1 MGCKSRCTTRFVEC
15 FRWQFSRNTRKMN
28 KILTNFTS
36 FIYFFFS
43 RFSFD
48 TRVYEFLKRDELLG
62 RNREPCFF
70 PRFFR
75 SFWNIENSFGTVII
89 KGKNKGR
96 NGEGMARWRADEG
109 GGKRQK
115 RITRKGRSNDEYC
128 PESRSKEDRTCETN
142 RNFLLRDKRDIERGW
157 IRNVRRWKHPSF
169 SPITRRAIP
178 SSIFLYLC
186 LLNSLLLR
194 DIFFFLDRVNVS
206 SHDI

>member
-1 MGCKSRCTTRFVEC
+1 MGCKSRCTTRFSHLMT
-15 FRWQFSRNTRKMN
+15 FSDRRTQGRWTRW
-28 KILTNFTS
+28 TNFTS
-36 FIYFFFS
+36 LPFIYLFFFL
-43 RFSFD
+43 RYTHIRIFEA
-48 TRVYEFLKRDELLG
+48 RWMG

-89 KGKNKGR
+89 KGKNKER
-96 NGEGMARWRADEG
+96 NGEGVARWRADEE

>member
-1 MGCKSRCTTRFVEC
+1 MTIFEEHKKDEQDFNKFYFVY
-15 FRWQFSRNTRKMN
+15 
-28 KILTNFTS
+28 L
-36 FIYFFFS
+36 FFFL
-43 RFSFD
+43 SFFLRY
-48 TRVYEFLKRDELLG
+48 TRIRIFETRWIIGKPR
-62 RNREPCFF
+62 FF
-70 PRFFR
+70 PHFFR

-96 NGEGMARWRADEG
+96 SGEEVARWRADEE

-206 SHDI
+206 NHDI